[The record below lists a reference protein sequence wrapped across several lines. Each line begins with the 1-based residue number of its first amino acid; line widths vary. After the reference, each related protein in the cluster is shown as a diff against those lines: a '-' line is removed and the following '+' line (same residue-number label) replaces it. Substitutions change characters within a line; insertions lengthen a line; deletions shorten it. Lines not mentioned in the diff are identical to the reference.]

1 MFSNLIRRIIS
12 KQYILLL
19 LTVAAFGIYA
29 NALNGGLVWDDHYY
43 VSRFPLRFNSLSSLF
58 LPTDLKGAIMVFYR
72 PLIGLTYLLDYS
84 VWFDKPLGYHL
95 TNIIFHTVNTVLL
108 YFITDKIFKSVTVA
122 FWAAMLFAVHPIHTE
137 SVSWI
142 AGRTD
147 IVATA
152 FVFLSM
158 LAHTEFKEKNNKKAI
173 IPATLFFALAMF
185 SKEIAIG
192 AIIVFAMYDLLISGQ
207 KGLEPLPYICYGA
220 VIILYLIMRQLYLA
234 NTVMEMSF
242 KSFPDMLTIFFS
254 SMAFYLYKFFY
265 PIGLSLYISE
275 IPYKALFLIAG
286 IFLSAIS
293 VFLFIN
299 FIKKKRIYFF
309 LIASF
314 FITIMPS
321 IFGAF
326 TTVLSP
332 PFAERYLYLPSAF
345 LCIGIAYSALKLGKY
360 SGYLIIP
367 VFLVFA
373 LLTYNRN
380 GLWKSELLLWKDTVE
395 KTNHWYPKSE
405 YARTLLSQGK
415 LNEALK
421 ASEESLSQAISENA
435 NAKSLSK
442 IYNNI
447 GRVYVED
454 GNSDTAAVYF
464 NKSIE
469 SSKTNPIPYHN
480 LGEILLAK
488 AKNEKNNRLF
498 NLKQAES
505 YFTKAIENDPY
516 LFESYLGL
524 GEVFFMSGDFKSAE
538 FYYLKVIKLSPNT
551 PYSAEAVK
559 GILRP
564 EMLKVK

>member
-1 MFSNLIRRIIS
+1 MTLIS
-12 KQYILLL
+12 KTASKGYILPSLA
-19 LTVAAFGIYA
+19 VIAAFAVYL

-43 VSRFPLRFNSLSSLF
+43 VNRFPLRFNSLSSLF

-84 VWFDKPLGYHL
+84 VWFDNPFGYHL
-95 TNIIFHTVNTVLL
+95 TNILFHAANTLLL
-108 YFITDKIFKSVTVA
+108 YFITNKVFKSATVA
-122 FWAAMLFAVHPIHTE
+122 FLSSMLFAVHPIHTE

-142 AGRTD
+142 SGRTD
-147 IVATA
+147 VVATT
-152 FVFLSM
+152 FIFLSM
-158 LAHTEFKEKNNKKAI
+158 LAHIEFKEKNNKRAV
-173 IPATLFFALAMF
+173 IPAALFFALAMF
-185 SKEIAIG
+185 SKEIAISM
-192 AIIVFAMYDLLISGQ
+192 IIVFAMYDLLISEQ
-207 KGLEPLPYICYGA
+207 KRLELLPYICYGA
-220 VIILYLIMRQLYLA
+220 VIILYLIMRHAYLA
-234 NTVMEMSF
+234 NTIVEMNF
-242 KSFPDMLTIFFS
+242 KPFPEILTIFFS
-254 SMAFYLYKFFY
+254 SIAFYLYKFFY
-265 PIGLSLYISE
+265 PFGLNLYIPE
-275 IPYKALFLIAG
+275 IPYRSLFFIAG
-286 IFLSAIS
+286 IILSAIS
-293 VFLFIN
+293 VLL

-309 LIASF
+309 LTASF
-314 FITIMPS
+314 FITIVPS

-345 LCIGIAYSALKLGKY
+345 LCIGIAYSILKLGKY
-360 SGYLIIP
+360 SRYLIIP
-367 VFLVFA
+367 VLLVFVF
-373 LLTYNRN
+373 LTYNRN

-447 GRVYVED
+447 GHVYVED

-464 NKSIE
+464 NKAIE

-480 LGEILLAK
+480 LGEILLTK
-488 AKNEKNNRLF
+488 AKNERNNRLF

-524 GEVFFMSGDFKSAE
+524 GEVFFMSGDIKSAE
-538 FYYLKVIKLSPNT
+538 SYYWKVLKLAPNT

-559 GILRP
+559 ALLRP

>member
-1 MFSNLIRRIIS
+1 MKPIKPMKPIFKR
-12 KQYILLL
+12 YILPSLA
-19 LTVAAFGIYA
+19 VIAAFAVYL
-29 NALNGGLVWDDHYY
+29 NALNSGLVWDDHYY
-43 VSRFPLRFNSLSSLF
+43 VNRFPLRFNSLSSLF

-72 PLIGLTYLLDYS
+72 PLIGLTYVFDYS
-84 VWFDKPLGYHL
+84 IWFDKPFGYHL
-95 TNIIFHTVNTVLL
+95 TNILFHAANTLLL
-108 YFITDKIFKSVTVA
+108 YLITAKIFKSITVA

-142 AGRTD
+142 SGRTD
-147 IVATA
+147 IMATA
-152 FVFLSM
+152 FIFLSM
-158 LAHTEFKEKNNKKAI
+158 LAHIEFKEKNNKRAV

-185 SKEIAIG
+185 SKEIAISM
-192 AIIVFAMYDLLISGQ
+192 IIVFAMYDLLISGQ

-242 KSFPDMLTIFFS
+242 KPFPEILTIFFS
-254 SMAFYLYKFFY
+254 SIAFYLYKFFY
-265 PIGLSLYISE
+265 PFGLNLYIPE
-275 IPYKALFLIAG
+275 IPHSSLFFIAG

-293 VFLFIN
+293 VLL

-345 LCIGIAYSALKLGKY
+345 LCIGIAYSTLKLGKY
-360 SGYLIIP
+360 SRYLIIP

-405 YARTLLSQGK
+405 YARTLLSEGK

-421 ASEESLSQAISENA
+421 ASEESLSKAISENA

-454 GNSDTAAVYF
+454 SDFDTAVVYF
-464 NKSIE
+464 NKAIE

-480 LGEILLAK
+480 LGEVLLTK
-488 AKNEKNNRLF
+488 VKNEINNRLF

-524 GEVFFMSGDFKSAE
+524 GEVFFMSGDIKSAE
-538 FYYLKVIKLSPNT
+538 SYYLKVLKLAPNT

-559 GILRP
+559 GLLRP

>member
-1 MFSNLIRRIIS
+1 MTLIS
-12 KQYILLL
+12 KTASKGYMLPSLAVI
-19 LTVAAFGIYA
+19 AAFAVYL
-29 NALNGGLVWDDHYY
+29 NALNSGLVWDDHYY
-43 VSRFPLRFNSLSSLF
+43 VNRFPLRFNSLSSLF

-108 YFITDKIFKSVTVA
+108 YFICNKIFKSVTVA

-207 KGLEPLPYICYGA
+207 KGLESLPYICYGA

-242 KSFPDMLTIFFS
+242 KSFHGMLTIFFS

-275 IPYKALFLIAG
+275 IPYKPLFLIAG
-286 IFLSAIS
+286 IFLFATL
-293 VFLFIN
+293 VLLFI
-299 FIKKKRIYFF
+299 KEKRIYFF

-314 FITIMPS
+314 LITIMPS

-332 PFAERYLYLPSAF
+332 SFAERYLYLPSAF
-345 LCIGIAYSALKLGKY
+345 LCIGIAYSTLKFGKY
-360 SGYLIIP
+360 SRYLIIP
-367 VFLVFA
+367 VLLVFA

-435 NAKSLSK
+435 NAKSLSQ

-447 GRVYVED
+447 GHVYVED
-454 GNSDTAAVYF
+454 GNFDTAAVYF
-464 NKSIE
+464 NKAIE

-480 LGEILLAK
+480 LGEILLTK
-488 AKNEKNNRLF
+488 AKNERNNRPF

-524 GEVFFMSGDFKSAE
+524 GEVFFMSGDIKSAE
-538 FYYLKVIKLSPNT
+538 SYYWKVLKLAPNT

-559 GILRP
+559 GLLRP

>member
-1 MFSNLIRRIIS
+1 
-12 KQYILLL
+12 
-19 LTVAAFGIYA
+19 
-29 NALNGGLVWDDHYY
+29 
-43 VSRFPLRFNSLSSLF
+43 
-58 LPTDLKGAIMVFYR
+58 
-72 PLIGLTYLLDYS
+72 
-84 VWFDKPLGYHL
+84 
-95 TNIIFHTVNTVLL
+95 
-108 YFITDKIFKSVTVA
+108 
-122 FWAAMLFAVHPIHTE
+122 
-137 SVSWI
+137 
-142 AGRTD
+142 
-147 IVATA
+147 
-152 FVFLSM
+152 
-158 LAHTEFKEKNNKKAI
+158 
-173 IPATLFFALAMF
+173 
-185 SKEIAIG
+185 
-192 AIIVFAMYDLLISGQ
+192 
-207 KGLEPLPYICYGA
+207 
-220 VIILYLIMRQLYLA
+220 
-234 NTVMEMSF
+234 
-242 KSFPDMLTIFFS
+242 
-254 SMAFYLYKFFY
+254 
-265 PIGLSLYISE
+265 
-275 IPYKALFLIAG
+275 
-286 IFLSAIS
+286 
-293 VFLFIN
+293 
-299 FIKKKRIYFF
+299 
-309 LIASF
+309 
-314 FITIMPS
+314 
-321 IFGAF
+321 
-326 TTVLSP
+326 
-332 PFAERYLYLPSAF
+332 
-345 LCIGIAYSALKLGKY
+345 
-360 SGYLIIP
+360 
-367 VFLVFA
+367 
-373 LLTYNRN
+373 
-380 GLWKSELLLWKDTVE
+380 
-395 KTNHWYPKSE
+395 
-405 YARTLLSQGK
+405 LLSQGK

>member
-1 MFSNLIRRIIS
+1 VKVFSNIRRIIS

-19 LTVAAFGIYA
+19 LTAAAFGIYA
-29 NALNGGLVWDDHYY
+29 NALNSGLIWDDHYY
-43 VSRFPLRFNSLSSLF
+43 VNRFPLRFNSLSSLF
-58 LPTDLKGAIMVFYR
+58 LPTDLKGTIMVFYR
-72 PLIGLTYLLDYS
+72 PLIGLSYLFDYS
-84 VWFDKPLGYHL
+84 IWFDKPLGYHL
-95 TNIIFHTVNTVLL
+95 TNVLFHAANTLLL
-108 YFITDKIFKSVTVA
+108 YFITNKAFKSATVA
-122 FWAAMLFAVHPIHTE
+122 FLSSMLFGVHPIHTE

-147 IVATA
+147 LIATA
-152 FVFLSM
+152 FIFLSM
-158 LAHTEFKEKNNKKAI
+158 LAHIEFKEKNNKRAV
-173 IPATLFFALAMF
+173 IPAALFFALAMF
-185 SKEIAIG
+185 SKEIAISM
-192 AIIVFAMYDLLISGQ
+192 IIVFAMYDLLISEQ
-207 KGLEPLPYICYGA
+207 KRLELLPYVCYWA
-220 VIILYLIMRQLYLA
+220 VIILYLIMRQAYLA
-234 NTVMEMSF
+234 NAVVEMSF
-242 KSFPDMLTIFFS
+242 KPFPEILTIFFS

-265 PIGLSLYISE
+265 PFGLNLYISE
-275 IPYKALFLIAG
+275 IPYKFLFLIAG
-286 IFLSAIS
+286 IFLSATS
-293 VFLFIN
+293 VFL

-309 LIASF
+309 LTASF
-314 FITIMPS
+314 LITMMPS

-332 PFAERYLYLPSAF
+332 FFAERYLYLPSAF
-345 LCIGIAYSALKLGKY
+345 LCIGIAYSTLKLGRY
-360 SGYLIIP
+360 SSYLLIP

-380 GLWKSELLLWKDTVE
+380 ELWKSELLIWKDAIE
-395 KTNHWYPKSE
+395 KTDHWYPKSE

-421 ASEESLSQAISENA
+421 TFEESLSQAISENT

-454 GNSDTAAVYF
+454 GNPDAAVVYF

-480 LGEILLAK
+480 LGEILLTK

-498 NLKQAES
+498 NLKQAEN

-516 LFESYLGL
+516 LFESYLAL
-524 GEVFFMSGDFKSAE
+524 GEVFFMSGDLKSAE
-538 FYYLKVIKLSPNT
+538 SYYLKVIKLAPNT
-551 PYSAEAVK
+551 TYAADAVK
-559 GILRP
+559 GLLRP

>member
-108 YFITDKIFKSVTVA
+108 YFICNKIFKSVTVA

-207 KGLEPLPYICYGA
+207 KGLESLPYICYGA

-242 KSFPDMLTIFFS
+242 KSFPGMLTIFFS

-275 IPYKALFLIAG
+275 IPYKPLFLIAG
-286 IFLSAIS
+286 IFLFATL
-293 VFLFIN
+293 VLL

-314 FITIMPS
+314 LITIMPS

-332 PFAERYLYLPSAF
+332 SFAERYLYLPSAF
-345 LCIGIAYSALKLGKY
+345 LCIGIAYSTLKFGKY
-360 SGYLIIP
+360 SRYLIIP

-405 YARTLLSQGK
+405 YARVLLSNGK
-415 LNEALK
+415 LDEALK
-421 ASEESLSQAISENA
+421 MFEESLSGTVQNNA
-435 NAKSLSK
+435 KPKSLSR
-442 IYNNI
+442 ISNNI
-447 GRVYVED
+447 GRVYMEKGDVD
-454 GNSDTAAVYF
+454 NALIYF
-464 NKSIE
+464 NKSINTD
-469 SSKTNPIPYHN
+469 KTNAIPYHN
-480 LGEILLAK
+480 TGEIFLNKAMDEINKRDFYLEEAK
-488 AKNEKNNRLF
+488 DNF
-498 NLKQAES
+498 M
-505 YFTKAIENDPY
+505 KALENDPY

-524 GEVFFMSGDFKSAE
+524 GDVFFMSGDLKTAE
-538 FYYLKVIKLSPNT
+538 SYYWKVIKLAPNT

-559 GILRP
+559 GLLKP

>member
-29 NALNGGLVWDDHYY
+29 NALNGGLVWDDYYY
-43 VSRFPLRFNSLSSLF
+43 VNRFPLRFNSLLSLF

-72 PLIGLTYLLDYS
+72 PLIGLTYIFDYS
-84 VWFDKPLGYHL
+84 VWFDNPSGYHL
-95 TNIIFHTVNTVLL
+95 TNIIFHTVNAILL
-108 YFITDKIFKSVTVA
+108 YFICNKIFKSITAA
-122 FWAAMLFAVHPIHTE
+122 FWAAMLFAVHPVHTE

-142 AGRTD
+142 SGRTD
-147 IVATA
+147 VAATT
-152 FVFLSM
+152 FIFLSM
-158 LAHTEFKEKNNKKAI
+158 LAHIEYKQKNNKKAV
-173 IPATLFFALAMF
+173 IPATLFFSLAMF
-185 SKEIAIG
+185 SKEIAISM
-192 AIIVFAMYDLLISGQ
+192 IIVFAMYDLLISEQ
-207 KGLEPLPYICYGA
+207 KRLDLLSYICYGI
-220 VIILYLIMRQLYLA
+220 VIVLYFVMRQAYLA
-234 NTVMEMSF
+234 NTIVEMNF
-242 KSFPDMLTIFFS
+242 KPFPEILTVFFS

-265 PIGLSLYISE
+265 PSGLNLYISE
-275 IPYKALFLIAG
+275 IPYKPLFFMTG
-286 IFLSAIS
+286 IIIFTTL
-293 VFLFIN
+293 VLL

-314 FITIMPS
+314 LITIMPS

-326 TTVLSP
+326 TAVLSP

-345 LCIGIAYSALKLGKY
+345 LCIAIAFSTLRVEKY
-360 SGYLIIP
+360 TKYLLIP
-367 VFLVFA
+367 VVLVLA

-380 GLWKSELLLWKDTVE
+380 ELWKSELLLWKDTVE
-395 KTNHWYPKSE
+395 KANHWYPKSE

-454 GNSDTAAVYF
+454 GKFDAAVVYF
-464 NKSIE
+464 NKAIE

-480 LGEILLAK
+480 IGEILLTK
-488 AKNEKNNRLF
+488 AKNETNNRSF

-524 GEVFFMSGDFKSAE
+524 GEVFFMAGDFKSAE
-538 FYYLKVIKLSPNT
+538 SFYLKVIKLAPNT

-559 GILRP
+559 GLLRP
-564 EMLKVK
+564 EILKTK